1 MPSLHI
7 HPVSKAGPLLCAL
20 KPWFLSPFAP
30 AASPTL
36 LCGICFFCYSQILF
50 SVTFFESHIFQYQDP
65 DFLSLILF
73 LDVPGGSDGKASVY
87 NAGDLDSSPG
97 LGRSPGEGNGSPLQ
111 CCCLEDPMDRG
122 GWYATVCG
130 VAKSRTRLSNFTS
143 LHFNPLPGDWS
154 PVPEFQAEIRSSDPL
169 TGHLWF
175 WLSVLPVFTAR

>member
-1 MPSLHI
+1 MIFKVVLRFLVVAHLISLST
-7 HPVSKAGPLLCAL
+7 VMLLLTLVTLPEQVLPCCL
-20 KPWFLSPFAP
+20 PSPF
-30 AASPTL
+30 L
-36 LCGICFFCYSQILF
+36 
-50 SVTFFESHIFQYQDP
+50 IFK
-65 DFLSLILF
+65 DF
-73 LDVPGGSDGKASVY
+73 PGGSDGKASVY

-169 TGHLWF
+169 TGHL
-175 WLSVLPVFTAR
+175 